1 MLGKD
6 NKKTV
11 IVLVV
16 IIVVLVAIIVYLLL
30 NNTDNNENINTTS
43 VGEEA
48 AVLNAIND
56 ENAINSLYKLNDRY
70 ANLTT
75 EQINKMIEE
84 RSMDN
89 VSIAIKEGT
98 LTKEGATIVV
108 TDKNDYPYSYGEEFN
123 IQKQEDGEWKDLQTK
138 DMYFL
143 NDTNNLIREDRT
155 TQIILNWKYKYGE
168 LEAGHYKL
176 NLEVTQNDS
185 SKATVSTEF
194 DIQ

>member
-1 MLGKD
+1 MKD

-75 EQINKMIEE
+75 EQIDEMKEN
-84 RSMDN
+84 RSMDK
-89 VSIAIKEGT
+89 VSISIKEGT
-98 LTKEGATIVV
+98 LTKEGTTIIV
-108 TDKNDYPYSYGEEFN
+108 TDRNDYPYSYGE
-123 IQKQEDGEWKDLQTK
+123 L
-138 DMYFL
+138 
-143 NDTNNLIREDRT
+143 
-155 TQIILNWKYKYGE
+155 E
-168 LEAGHYKL
+168 LGHYKL
-176 NLEVTQNDS
+176 NLEVTQNDYS
-185 SKATVSTEF
+185 EATVSTEF

>member
-1 MLGKD
+1 MKD

-16 IIVVLVAIIVYLLL
+16 IIVVIVAIIVYLLL

-75 EQINKMIEE
+75 EQIDEMKEN
-84 RSMDN
+84 RSMDK
-89 VSIAIKEGT
+89 VSISIKEGT
-98 LTKEGATIVV
+98 LTKEGTTIIV
-108 TDKNDYPYSYGEEFN
+108 TDRNDYPYSYGEYFN
-123 IQKQEDGEWKDLQTK
+123 LQKLENGAWQDVKIIGNHYFNDIVHIIKEDG
-138 DMYFL
+138 
-143 NDTNNLIREDRT
+143 T
-155 TQIILNWKYKYGE
+155 TEIGLNWKDMYGE
-168 LEAGHYKL
+168 LELGHYKL
-176 NLEVTQNDS
+176 NLEVTQNDYS
-185 SKATVSTEF
+185 EATVSTEF